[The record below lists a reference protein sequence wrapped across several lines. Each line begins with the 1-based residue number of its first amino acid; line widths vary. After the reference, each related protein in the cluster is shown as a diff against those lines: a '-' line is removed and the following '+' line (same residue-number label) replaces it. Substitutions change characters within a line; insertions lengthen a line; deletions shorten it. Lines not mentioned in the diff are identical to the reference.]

1 MIRRMFAIALPVLLI
16 LALLPI
22 RSSAAED
29 SAPYKMGAYKIDPVH
44 SSVIFDI
51 SHLGITYVYGRFN
64 TISGVLTLEENA
76 NAIDMTVEAG
86 SVDTNNEKR
95 DKHLRSEDF
104 FNVEAHPLIS
114 FKSKRFTP
122 TGSGTY
128 EVEGDLSLHG
138 VTRSI
143 TVEANH
149 IGSGEDPWGGY
160 RTGFQTTFQIKRSD
174 YGMDKLM
181 GSVGDDVELTVA
193 IEAIRE

>member
-1 MIRRMFAIALPVLLI
+1 MIRRLFAIALPVLLVLTLI
-16 LALLPI
+16 PM
-22 RSSAAED
+22 RPSAAED
-29 SAPYKMGAYKIDPVH
+29 SAPYQFGAYKIDPVH
-44 SSVIFDI
+44 SSVIFGI

-64 TISGVLTLEENA
+64 TLSGVLTLKENA
-76 NAIDMTVEAG
+76 NAIDMTVEAA
-86 SVDTNNEKR
+86 SIDTNNEKR

-104 FNVEAHPLIS
+104 FNVETHPVIS

-122 TGSGTY
+122 TGSGMY
-128 EVEGDLSLHG
+128 EVEGDLTLHG
-138 VTRSI
+138 VTRPV
-143 TVEANH
+143 TVEAKH

-181 GSVGDDVELTVA
+181 NSVGDDVELTVA